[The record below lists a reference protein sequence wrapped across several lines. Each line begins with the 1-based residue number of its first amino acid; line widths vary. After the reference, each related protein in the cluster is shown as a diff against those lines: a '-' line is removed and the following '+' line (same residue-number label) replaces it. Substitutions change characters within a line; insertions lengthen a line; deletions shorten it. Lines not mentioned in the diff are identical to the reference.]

1 MITLH
6 LNDDVIKS
14 LSSNELNILKFVYE
28 HGEAILNM
36 SIQEFSSHVS
46 YSTSTILRFCRKLGY
61 SGFAEFKYI
70 LRSQAKQE
78 EKPSVRPVPQDFNVS
93 RYMDTLNFNMEGTSS
108 LISEEQLSRTFRYFD
123 SDCPIYVWAPGGITS
138 ILSNYF
144 EKLLVSIGRQNV
156 YLLESAKM
164 ASHILQN
171 LSSNCLLILISTTGV
186 YEPTI
191 RLGKLASMNHIPILT
206 ITPYTN
212 NVVADLG
219 TISFRFFTN
228 QRENRGA
235 EFTSRLPVFY
245 VIHIIIRSYLQY
257 KRQGGYHD
265 TTV

>member
-6 LNDDVIKS
+6 LDDAVIKS
-14 LSSNELNILKFVYE
+14 LSANELNILKFVYE
-28 HGEAILNM
+28 HGETILNM
-36 SIQEFSSHVS
+36 SIQEFSSQVS
-46 YSTSTILRFCRKLGY
+46 YSTSTVLRFCRKLGY
-61 SGFAEFKYI
+61 SGFAEFKYM
-70 LRSQAKQE
+70 LRSQAKE
-78 EKPSVRPVPQDFNVS
+78 KEKPSEPAGQQDFNIS
-93 RYMDTLNFNMEGTSS
+93 RYMDMLNFNMEGTSS
-108 LISEEQLSRTFRYFD
+108 LISEDQLMRTFRYFD
-123 SDCPIYVWAPGGITS
+123 SGCPIYIWAPGGITS

-164 ASHILQN
+164 ATHILQHLN
-171 LSSNCLLILISTTGV
+171 SNCLLILISATGTF
-186 YEPTI
+186 EPTI

-245 VIHIIIRSYLQY
+245 VIHIIIRCYLQY
-257 KRQGGYHD
+257 KRQGDFHD